1 MDGAAETTLTV
12 KNGEATLTIRDGQTV
27 TIKEIPV
34 GTAYTVEE
42 TDERAQ
48 GYNID
53 ASAYTSGGGGMI
65 ATDKEAR
72 VELKN
77 VRNAGSLDDP
87 QEDRRQRSD
96 QRAQVQL
103 YCGDHLSGWRGFGA
117 TRTICRRF
125 RWAAK

>member
-12 KNGEATLTIRDGQTV
+12 KNGKATLTIRDGQTV

-34 GTAYTVEE
+34 GTTYTVEE

-53 ASAYTSGGGGMI
+53 ASAYTSGGSGVI
-65 ATDKEAR
+65 ATDEEAK

-77 VRNAGSLDDP
+77 VRNVA
-87 QEDRRQRSD
+87 
-96 QRAQVQL
+96 
-103 YCGDHLSGWRGFGA
+103 
-117 TRTICRRF
+117 
-125 RWAAK
+125 